1 MTGPGDD
8 RWGPVPELSGHRPPP
23 GTPLLGG
30 EFHSPVMALR
40 ENAVLHNVST
50 MAQYCRDRGVELAP
64 HGKTTMSPEL
74 FRLQIEAGAWGIT
87 AATGA
92 HVRTYRRF
100 GVSRIFL
107 ANELVDPVA
116 IRFVASELA
125 TDPEFELICY
135 VDSADGVD
143 ILETEL
149 AARGGDSVRLDV
161 VVELGVPGGRT
172 GCRSGDEALAVARR
186 VAEAAHL
193 RLRGVSGYEGAVG
206 GDRSEQNVAAV
217 TAYCAEIRGT
227 AERMA
232 AEGLLS
238 SERPAVVSA
247 GGSLLYDLVA
257 DSLAGT
263 QLAGRPAQVLLRSG
277 AYVTHDHGMYQRTSP
292 FEQPGS
298 AYRFEPALQLWGR
311 VLSRPEPE
319 LAVADFGRRDAPFD
333 QGYPIPLETRA
344 ADGTGGEP
352 ATDLTV
358 TQLND
363 QHAFVRVPA
372 DRRLAPGS
380 WLGCGISHPC
390 TAFDKWRAM
399 PVVDDEGTVVGGIET
414 HF

>member
-1 MTGPGDD
+1 MTGPGGN
-8 RWGPVPELSGHRPPP
+8 RWGPVPEISGHRPPP

-30 EFHSPVMALR
+30 AFHSPVMALR
-40 ENAVLHNVST
+40 ANAVLHNVST
-50 MAQYCRDRGVELAP
+50 MAQYCRDRGVDLAP

-92 HVRTYRRF
+92 HVRVYRKF

-116 IRFVASELA
+116 IRFVADELVA
-125 TDPEFELICY
+125 DPDFELICY
-135 VDSADGVD
+135 VDSIDGVE

-149 AARGGDSVRLDV
+149 AARGGAPTRLDV
-161 VVELGVPGGRT
+161 VVELGAPGGRT
-172 GCRSGDEALAVARR
+172 GCRSSEEALAVAHR
-186 VAEAAHL
+186 AAASPHL
-193 RLRGVSGYEGAVG
+193 RLRGVSGYEGAIG
-206 GDRSEQNVAAV
+206 GDRSEQTVAAV
-217 TAYCAEIRGT
+217 AAYCADLRST
-227 AERMA
+227 AERIA
-232 AEGLLS
+232 AEGLLT
-238 SERPAVVSA
+238 SEHPGLLSA
-247 GGSLLYDLVA
+247 GGSLLYDIVA

-263 QLAGRPAQVLLRSG
+263 RLAGRPAQVLLRSG
-277 AYVTHDHGMYQRTSP
+277 AYVTHDHGLYQRVSP

-333 QGYPIPLETRA
+333 QGNPVPLEIRA

-372 DRRLAPGS
+372 DRRLSPGS

-399 PVVDDEGTVVGGIET
+399 PVIDDELTVVGGIET